1 MAEYDEQSWYVMG
14 AYRFNDRMGRLQ
26 LNYVSVSGDE
36 EDYNGEA
43 GGGDNRYDAIL
54 GQLQLYF

>member
-1 MAEYDEQSWYVMG
+1 MSFSLG
-14 AYRFNDRMGRLQ
+14 PNDRMGRLQ
-26 LNYVSVSGDE
+26 LNYVSVSDDE